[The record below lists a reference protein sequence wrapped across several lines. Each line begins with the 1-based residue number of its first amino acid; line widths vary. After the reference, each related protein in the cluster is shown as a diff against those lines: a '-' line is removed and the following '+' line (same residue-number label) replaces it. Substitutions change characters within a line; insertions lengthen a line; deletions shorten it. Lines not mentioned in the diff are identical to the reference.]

1 MVLTSVMGAMNLTDM
16 KEILYAFAV
25 KFDKFSPEVRI
36 KFVVCYSI
44 IIIIAAILNGTIL
57 YVFVTKS
64 SLRRPLK
71 LVLSLLLWK
80 SIFLLLTAMPVTLLE
95 LCIEAVSKNRYLV
108 AIQNYLTMF
117 YIWLSF
123 YIVIHIGLNRVRA
136 VRQKSSISNTKQ
148 SRYGLLFFIIG
159 TTISALMPLTT
170 IVIYHHFGKKAS
182 TLFSC
187 TKVFIMTLVLLVSY
201 GIIINAVKKSYR
213 GWKARSN
220 SKRLLQQNKRML
232 KKVKHTVHLVIGG
245 YALTLVPFIC
255 SSAVESY
262 IYYKKDSAEDDNS
275 FLPTF
280 RAVGEMVLYLNIIFN
295 PIIYFYTQ
303 TDLMKEVGRLRFAKR
318 FPLRFKLSKT
328 SKTTCTDD
336 R

>member
-1 MVLTSVMGAMNLTDM
+1 MGIISLTDM
-16 KEILYAFAV
+16 KEILYTFAV
-25 KFDKFSPEVRI
+25 KFDKFSPEARI

-44 IIIIAAILNGTIL
+44 IIIVGAILNGAIL

-64 SLRRPLK
+64 SLRRPIK

-95 LCIEAVSKNRYLV
+95 LCVEVVRRNRYLV

-136 VRQKSSISNTKQ
+136 VRQKFSISTAKQ
-148 SRYGLLFFIIG
+148 SQYGLLLFIIG
-159 TTISALMPLTT
+159 TTISALMPITT
-170 IVIYHHFGKKAS
+170 IVLYYYKGKKAS

-201 GIIINAVKKSYR
+201 GMIINAVKKSNR

-220 SKRLLQQNKRML
+220 SERLLQQNKRML
-232 KKVKHTVHLVIGG
+232 RKVKHTVHLVIGG
-245 YALTLVPFIC
+245 YAITLVPFIC

-262 IYYKKDSAEDDNS
+262 IYYKKDPAEDNDL
-275 FLPTF
+275 FLYTF
-280 RAVGEMVLYLNIIFN
+280 RAVGEMILYLNIIFN

-303 TDLMKEVGRLRFAKR
+303 TDLMKEVGRLRFAKGIT
-318 FPLRFKLSKT
+318 LGLKSSKT
-328 SKTTCTDD
+328 TKTTCTGD

>member
-1 MVLTSVMGAMNLTDM
+1 MGIISLTDM
-16 KEILYAFAV
+16 KEILYMFAV
-25 KFDKFSPEVRI
+25 KFDKFSPEARI

-44 IIIIAAILNGTIL
+44 IIIVGAILNGAIL

-64 SLRRPLK
+64 SLRRPIK

-95 LCIEAVSKNRYLV
+95 LCVEVVRRNRYLV

-136 VRQKSSISNTKQ
+136 VRQKFSISTAKQ
-148 SRYGLLFFIIG
+148 SQYGLLLFIIG
-159 TTISALMPLTT
+159 TTISALMPITT
-170 IVIYHHFGKKAS
+170 IVLYYYKGKKAS

-201 GIIINAVKKSYR
+201 GMIINAVKKSNR

-220 SKRLLQQNKRML
+220 SERLLQQNKRML
-232 KKVKHTVHLVIGG
+232 RKVKHTVHLVIGG
-245 YALTLVPFIC
+245 YAITLVPFIC

-262 IYYKKDSAEDDNS
+262 IYYKKDPAEDNDL
-275 FLPTF
+275 FLYTF
-280 RAVGEMVLYLNIIFN
+280 RAVGEMILYLNIIFN

-303 TDLMKEVGRLRFAKR
+303 TDLMKDVGRLRFAKGIT
-318 FPLRFKLSKT
+318 LGLKSSKT
-328 SKTTCTDD
+328 SKTTCTGD

>member
-1 MVLTSVMGAMNLTDM
+1 MRAIRLTDM

-25 KFDKFSPEVRI
+25 KFDKFSPEARI
-36 KFVVCYSI
+36 TFAVCYSI
-44 IIIIAAILNGTIL
+44 IIIIGAILNGAIL

-95 LCIEAVSKNRYLV
+95 LCIEVVRRNRYLV

-136 VRQKSSISNTKQ
+136 VRQKFSISSSKQ
-148 SRYGLLFFIIG
+148 SHYGLLFFIIG
-159 TTISALMPLTT
+159 TTISALMPITT
-170 IVIYHHFGKKAS
+170 IALYHYKGKKAS

-187 TKVFIMTLVLLVSY
+187 TKVLIMTLVLLVSY
-201 GIIINAVKKSYR
+201 GMIIKAVKKSNR

-232 KKVKHTVHLVIGG
+232 RKVKHTVHLVIGG

-262 IYYKKDSAEDDNS
+262 IYYKRDPAEDNNL
-275 FLPTF
+275 FLYTF

-303 TDLMKEVGRLRFAKR
+303 TDLMKDVGRLRFAKGIT
-318 FPLRFKLSKT
+318 LRLQSSKT
-328 SKTTCTDD
+328 SKNTCTDD
-336 R
+336 H

>member
-1 MVLTSVMGAMNLTDM
+1 MGIISLTDM
-16 KEILYAFAV
+16 KEILYTFAV
-25 KFDKFSPEVRI
+25 KFDKFSPEARI

-44 IIIIAAILNGTIL
+44 IIIVGAILNGAIL

-64 SLRRPLK
+64 SLRRPIK

-95 LCIEAVSKNRYLV
+95 LCVEVVRRNRYLV

-136 VRQKSSISNTKQ
+136 VRQKFSISTAKQ
-148 SRYGLLFFIIG
+148 SQYGLLLFIIG
-159 TTISALMPLTT
+159 TTISALMPITT
-170 IVIYHHFGKKAS
+170 IVLYYYKGKKAS

-201 GIIINAVKKSYR
+201 GMIINAVKKSNR

-232 KKVKHTVHLVIGG
+232 RKVKHTVHLVIGG
-245 YALTLVPFIC
+245 YAITLVPFIC

-262 IYYKKDSAEDDNS
+262 IYYKKDPAEDNDL
-275 FLPTF
+275 FLYTF
-280 RAVGEMVLYLNIIFN
+280 RAVGEMILYLNIIFN

-303 TDLMKEVGRLRFAKR
+303 TDLMKDVGRLRFAKGIT
-318 FPLRFKLSKT
+318 LGLKSSKT
-328 SKTTCTDD
+328 SKTTCTGD